1 MSFSKSPVEVA
12 GMDKIDVFNEY
23 VRSKGLKNTSQRMKI
38 LETFLGSKSHYSTEE
53 LYLKLRK
60 EHPKIGYATVYRTL
74 KLFAECGIAIEVDFG
89 DGQTRFEPLNVDQHH
104 DHLVCTN
111 CGLIVE
117 FTEPQIEQLQQQVAE
132 KYGFTVV
139 RHRHELYGLCSKC
152 AKQS

>member
-1 MSFSKSPVEVA
+1 
-12 GMDKIDVFNEY
+12 MDNVSIFKDY
-23 VRSKGLKNTSQRMKI
+23 VRRRGLKNTNQRMMI
-38 LETFLGSKSHYSTEE
+38 LEDFLNSKSHYSTED

-60 EHPKIGYATVYRTL
+60 KHPQIGYATVHRTL

-89 DGQTRFEPLNVDQHH
+89 DGQMRYEPSHVDQHH

-117 FTEPQIEQLQQQVAE
+117 FTNPQIEQLQQEVAAKFNFKIE
-132 KYGFTVV
+132 

-152 AKQS
+152 SDSSVNPSQR